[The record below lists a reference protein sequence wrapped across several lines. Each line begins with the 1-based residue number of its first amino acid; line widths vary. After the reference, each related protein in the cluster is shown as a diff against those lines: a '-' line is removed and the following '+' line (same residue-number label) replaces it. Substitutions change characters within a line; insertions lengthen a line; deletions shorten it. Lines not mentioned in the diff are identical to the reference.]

1 MRKAFLLVLL
11 TGLAPAWLRAQS
23 QEPELNTDRPSF
35 TQSPTVVPRGTLQIE
50 AGLQYQQS
58 KSDQFKTKEYL
69 YPEALF
75 RVGLLDW
82 AELRLHTDYKKEHQH
97 PLGVGTEPAEPDE
110 RGFEQVQLG
119 AKLHL
124 YDGKGAIPA
133 IGFLGNVTLPVGP
146 EEFRPPH
153 AAPEGWL
160 LFENKLSEKVEL
172 EYNAGYRKRKDQE
185 EYRGEA
191 IYSVSGNVEL
201 TDKLTVF
208 GEFFGL
214 KPKAAAAENTVDAGL
229 MLLLRPNLQ
238 WDLIGGAGVSQ
249 EAPQWFAGTG
259 LTWRIPR

>member
-1 MRKAFLLVLL
+1 
-11 TGLAPAWLRAQS
+11 
-23 QEPELNTDRPSF
+23 
-35 TQSPTVVPRGTLQIE
+35 
-50 AGLQYQQS
+50 LQYQQS
-58 KSDQFKTKEYL
+58 KSGQIKTREYM

-82 AELRLHTDYKKEHQH
+82 AELRLHTDYKKEHQLLDGAG
-97 PLGVGTEPAEPDE
+97 PEQPAPDE
-110 RGFEQVQLG
+110 SGFEQVQVG

-146 EEFRPPH
+146 HEFRPPH

-160 LFENKLSEKVEL
+160 LFESQISDKVEL

-185 EYRGEA
+185 EYRGEG
-191 IYSVSGNVEL
+191 IYSLSANVKL
-201 TDKLTVF
+201 TDKFTLF
-208 GEFFGL
+208 GEFYGL